1 MDKRRL
7 LFVDDE
13 PNLLDGLKR
22 MLRSMRKE
30 FEFCFAENAQD
41 ALKMME
47 QNEFDVV
54 ISDMRMPGMDGADLL
69 TEVQKRHPHSIRI
82 MLTGQADEK
91 STLRTIGVVH
101 QFLAKPCDPEKLKSI
116 LLRAS
121 SLHRLMIDGKL
132 KDMIS
137 SIDTLPSL
145 PSVYEKLLRK
155 IREPEA
161 SLDDIG
167 ELISRDIAMT
177 AKILHL
183 VNSAF
188 FGLYKKVES
197 PARAVK
203 LLGLDTIKALVL
215 ISQIFSDMKV
225 PKDLFSVQ
233 TLWKHSMTVGK
244 LAKMIAE
251 SETDTKDIIDNSYIA
266 GVLHDIGKLI
276 LVFKM
281 EAYYR
286 EAVCLAQKEH
296 ISLRQAEKKIF
307 KATHCD
313 MGAYLIGLW
322 GFQSD
327 IVEAIGFHH
336 QLGEYPADTFSPAL
350 AVHIANVLYY
360 RFYKEEIIGAMP
372 EFNEEYLQTIGMG
385 DKLKKWQDLCFEYM
399 GSLQNS
405 ENIINNQN

>member
-1 MDKRRL
+1 MENNMDKRRI

-13 PNLLDGLKR
+13 PNILDGLRR

-30 FEFCFAENAQD
+30 YELCFAENAKD
-41 ALKMME
+41 ALEMME
-47 QNEFDVV
+47 QNEFDVIV
-54 ISDMRMPGMDGADLL
+54 SDMRMPGMDGADLL
-69 TEVQKRHPHSIRI
+69 TVVQEKHPHSIRI
-82 MLTGQADEK
+82 MLTGQADEE
-91 STLRTIGVVH
+91 STLRTIGIVH
-101 QFLAKPCDPEKLKSI
+101 QFLAKPCDPEKLKVI
-116 LLRAS
+116 LFRAS
-121 SLHRLMIDGKL
+121 ALHRLMIDGNL
-132 KDMIS
+132 KDIIS

-145 PSVYEKLLRK
+145 PSVYAKLQKK

-167 ELISRDIAMT
+167 RIISEDIAMT

-215 ISQIFSDMKV
+215 ISQIFSEMKI
-225 PKDLFSVQ
+225 PKELFSAQ
-233 TLWKHSMTVGK
+233 TLWVHSMTVGI

-251 SETDTKDIIDNSYIA
+251 CETDEKEVIDNSYVA

-281 EAYYR
+281 EPYYR
-286 EAVCLAQKEH
+286 EAVSLAQREH

-322 GFQSD
+322 GFQGD

-336 QLGEYPADTFSPAL
+336 QLGEYPANTFSPAL
-350 AVHIANVLYY
+350 SVHIANVMYY
-360 RFYKEEIIGAMP
+360 RFHQEEIIGAMP
-372 EFNEEYLQTIGMG
+372 EFNEEYLQKIGMG
-385 DKLKKWQDLCFEYM
+385 DKLQKWQDLCFAYM
-399 GSLQNS
+399 EQHKNVP
-405 ENIINNQN
+405 I

>member
-1 MDKRRL
+1 MNQRKI

-13 PNLLDGLKR
+13 PNILDGLRR

-30 FEFCFAENAQD
+30 FELCFAENARD
-41 ALKMME
+41 ALEMMD
-47 QNEFDVV
+47 QHEFDVV

-69 TEVQKRHPHSIRI
+69 CEVQKRHPHSIRI
-82 MLTGQADEK
+82 MLTGQADDE
-91 STLRTIGVVH
+91 STLRTIGIVH
-101 QFLAKPCDPEKLKSI
+101 QFLAKPCDPEKLKNI
-116 LLRAS
+116 LIRAS
-121 SLHRLMIDGKL
+121 ALHRLMSDGTL
-132 KDMIS
+132 KDIIS

-145 PSVYEKLLRK
+145 PSIYGELKVK

-167 ELISRDIAMT
+167 KIISKDIAMT

-188 FGLYKKVES
+188 FGLYQKVES

-215 ISQIFSDMKV
+215 ISQIFSEMKI
-225 PKDLFSVQ
+225 PQDLFSSQ
-233 TLWKHSMTVGK
+233 TLWVHSTTVGT
-244 LAKMIAE
+244 LAKIIAQN
-251 SETDTKDIIDNSYIA
+251 ETDVKDIIENSFVA

-281 EAYYR
+281 ESYYR
-286 EAVCLAQKEH
+286 EAVSLARQKN
-296 ISLRQAEKKIF
+296 ISLQDAEKKIF

-327 IVEAIGFHH
+327 IVEAIGFHNK
-336 QLGEYPADTFSPAL
+336 LGEYPADTFSPAL
-350 AVHIANVLYY
+350 AVHIANVAHY
-360 RFYKEEIIGAMP
+360 RFHQENVIGAVP
-372 EFNEEYLQTIGMG
+372 EFNEAYLQKIGMS
-385 DKLKKWQDLCFEYM
+385 DKLKKWQDLCFSYM
-399 GSLQNS
+399 EQHAAD
-405 ENIINNQN
+405 

>member
-1 MDKRRL
+1 MDQRRI

-13 PNLLDGLKR
+13 PNILDGLRR
-22 MLRSMRKE
+22 MLRTMRKD
-30 FEFCFAENAQD
+30 FELCFAENARD
-41 ALKMME
+41 ALRMME

-54 ISDMRMPGMDGADLL
+54 VSDMRMPGMDGAQLL
-69 TEVQKRHPHSIRI
+69 AEIQEKHPHCIRI
-82 MLTGQADEK
+82 MLTGQADDE

-101 QFLAKPCDPEKLKSI
+101 QFLAKPCDPERLKAI

-121 SLHRLMIDGKL
+121 ALHRLMIDGKI
-132 KDMIS
+132 KDIIS
-137 SIDTLPSL
+137 SINTLPSL
-145 PSVYEKLLRK
+145 PSLYMKLQKK

-167 ELISRDIAMT
+167 EIISKDIAMT
-177 AKILHL
+177 AKILQL

-188 FGLYKKVES
+188 FGLYQKVES

-215 ISQIFSDMKV
+215 VSQIFSEIKIS
-225 PKDLFSVQ
+225 KDLFSVQ
-233 TLWKHSMTVGK
+233 TLWLHSLTVGTMAK
-244 LAKMIAE
+244 LIAQCE
-251 SETDTKDIIDNSYIA
+251 GEEKDIVNNCFIA
-266 GVLHDIGKLI
+266 GILHDIGKLI
-276 LVFKM
+276 LVSRL
-281 EAYYR
+281 ESVYSDAILLARR
-286 EAVCLAQKEH
+286 EQM
-296 ISLRQAEKKIF
+296 SLRQAEIRVF

-322 GFQSD
+322 GFPSD

-360 RFYKEEIIGAMP
+360 RFHQEEIIGALP
-372 EFNEEYLQTIGMG
+372 EFNEEYIEKIGLG
-385 DKLKKWQDLCFEYM
+385 EKVKKWQDICFAYM
-399 GSLQNS
+399 AEPQARDD
-405 ENIINNQN
+405 I